1 MDAVAEGTG
10 RSERGRPHPGATTN
24 KRGGGAEREG
34 PPAAALV
41 AGAAL
46 LVLALR
52 VTPLGALPATE
63 TFVLVF
69 TSIVVEALP
78 FILLGALVSALI
90 EVYVPDRAFERLA
103 RLPSA
108 LQIPGAAFGG
118 LAFPVCECGSVPVAR
133 RLISRGVHPGAGL
146 SFMLAAPILN
156 PIVILSTVV
165 AYGGRGL
172 ALEMAAGRIV
182 LGLVLAVVAGWALG
196 NVPPGELLRERSDA
210 AVCHH
215 GDARRSRFVEHLASD
230 FFHMG
235 RFVVLGAGLA
245 ALLQTAIPQSLVSGV
260 ARTSVIG
267 SLALMGIAFVL
278 SLCSEA
284 DAFVA
289 VSFTPFPIGSQLAFL
304 VFGPVVDAKLA
315 FLYSATF
322 RRRFVL
328 RLLAVAVPVVLAGSL
343 WFEVLLG

>member
-1 MDAVAEGTG
+1 VLIAAGLGAVA
-10 RSERGRPHPGATTN
+10 
-24 KRGGGAEREG
+24 
-34 PPAAALV
+34 
-41 AGAAL
+41 
-46 LVLALR
+46 LVLAVR
-52 VTPLGALPATE
+52 ATPLGRVAALE

-78 FILLGALVSALI
+78 FILLGALVSAVI
-90 EVYVPDRAFERLA
+90 EVYVPDRTFERLA
-103 RLPSA
+103 RLPA
-108 LQIPGAAFGG
+108 GLQIPGAALGG

-133 RLISRGVHPGAGL
+133 RLISRGMHPGAGL
-146 SFMLAAPILN
+146 AFMLAAPILN

-172 ALEMAAGRIV
+172 ALEMAAGRVV
-182 LGLVLAVVAGWALG
+182 LGLALAVVAGWALG
-196 NVPPGELLRERSDA
+196 NVRPDELLRARDEPAGCDHADA
-210 AVCHH
+210 PRA
-215 GDARRSRFVEHLASD
+215 RFVEHLAGD
-230 FFHMG
+230 FFYMG
-235 RFVVLGAGLA
+235 RFVILGAALA

-260 ARTSVIG
+260 ARTPVLG
-267 SLALMGIAFVL
+267 SLALMSIAFVL

-315 FLYSATF
+315 FLYGATF

-328 RLLAVAVPVVLAGSL
+328 RLLVVAIPVVLAGSL

>member
-1 MDAVAEGTG
+1 MGDRAVVLAPPV
-10 RSERGRPHPGATTN
+10 RRL
-24 KRGGGAEREG
+24 G
-34 PPAAALV
+34 PWLLAPVAALAVV
-41 AGAAL
+41 ATVRLTALGRAAEI
-46 LVLALR
+46 
-52 VTPLGALPATE
+52 E

-78 FILLGALVSALI
+78 FILLGALVSAAI
-90 EVYVPDRAFERLA
+90 EVYVPDRTFDRLA
-103 RLPSA
+103 RLPAA
-108 LQIPGAAFGG
+108 LQIPAAAFGG

-133 RLISRGVHPGAGL
+133 RVIARGLHPGAGL
-146 SFMLAAPILN
+146 AFMLAAPILN

-196 NVPPGELLRERSDA
+196 NVSPGELLRPRERDDA
-210 AVCHH
+210 CDHAE
-215 GDARRSRFVEHLASD
+215 GKRGAFVEHLAAD
-230 FFHMG
+230 FFYMG
-235 RFVVLGAGLA
+235 KFVIAGAALA

-260 ARTSVIG
+260 ARTPVLG

-289 VSFTPFPIGSQLAFL
+289 VSFTPFPLGSQLAFL

-315 FLYSATF
+315 FLYGATF

-328 RLLAVAVPVVLAGSL
+328 RLLAVALPVTLAGSL
-343 WFEVLLG
+343 WFEVIVR

>member
-1 MDAVAEGTG
+1 MSIDQSAVAAPVAG
-10 RSERGRPHPGATTN
+10 RVGR
-24 KRGGGAEREG
+24 
-34 PPAAALV
+34 PPAAALTAV
-41 AGAAL
+41 GAAALAIL
-46 LVLALR
+46 LVRL
-52 VTPLGALPATE
+52 TPLGTLPATE

-78 FILLGALVSALI
+78 FILLGALVSAVI
-90 EVYVPDRAFERLA
+90 EVYVPDRTFERLA

-108 LQIPGAAFGG
+108 LQIPGAALGG

-133 RLISRGVHPGAGL
+133 RLITRGMHPGAGL
-146 SFMLAAPILN
+146 AFMLAAPILN

-165 AYGGRGL
+165 AYGGRDL
-172 ALEMAAGRIV
+172 ALEMAAGRV
-182 LGLVLAVVAGWALG
+182 LLGLALAVVAGWALG
-196 NVPPGELLRERSDA
+196 NVRPGDLLRERDDA
-210 AVCHH
+210 PACDHDE
-215 GDARRSRFVEHLASD
+215 GSRSRFVEHLAGD

-235 RFVVLGAGLA
+235 RFVILGAGLA

-260 ARTSVIG
+260 ARTPVIG

-315 FLYSATF
+315 FLYGATF